1 MDERSGTI
9 RLVDSRDSEARG
21 LVTTI
26 SRSEVE
32 KALHADE
39 GVDLLLDVERAAAE
53 GDGRETERIALAWE
67 PADLERLLA
76 ASSADEIT
84 LTFDDAEIRRLLDED
99 VDAHGMRETLAAI
112 TVVAGLAAASA
123 GGAAAMYPAS
133 EGGGAA
139 VGTPSAVV
147 APASEISTGLG
158 TQQSAAAPASE
169 ISTGLGD
176 QSAPAEATLAVSDHG
191 VLTAKDAG
199 LGDTPAPAEASLA
212 SASEISTGLG
222 DQSAPA
228 EEILAASDHG
238 VLTAKDAGLGDT
250 SAPAEASRRACR
262 GEPGVGVGDQHG
274 RRRRD
279 AGRPCRDLLR
289 CRAGAACGSSRGD
302 GRDRAASDR
311 RTSLRKPGRLDVV
324 AEPNG
329 SGCDRRD
336 DSRVDRRRLRAA
348 HAAPPARYG
357 VRRAQGSPG
366 HPRAPF
372 FDG

>member
-39 GVDLLLDVERAAAE
+39 GVDLLLDVERVAAE
-53 GDGRETERIALAWE
+53 GDGRDTERIALAWE

-112 TVVAGLAAASA
+112 TVVAGLAAATA
-123 GGAAAMYPAS
+123 GGAAAAMSAGS
-133 EGGGAA
+133 GGGGTVEAPIAA
-139 VGTPSAVV
+139 V

-158 TQQSAAAPASE
+158 AQQSAAAPASE

-222 DQSAPA
+222 DQA
-228 EEILAASDHG
+228 
-238 VLTAKDAGLGDT
+238 
-250 SAPAEASRRACR
+250 APAEASLASASEISTGVV
-262 GEPGVGVGDQHG
+262 GETPAAPAEISSGVVQEPPAAPAEVTAGIVQHPTAAPVSASPGDSTWSPSTAEMGAIAGTILALTAAGFALRTQ
-274 RRRRD
+274 RRR
-279 AGRPCRDLLR
+279 
-289 CRAGAACGSSRGD
+289 
-302 GRDRAASDR
+302 
-311 RTSLRKPGRLDVV
+311 PGM
-324 AEPNG
+324 A
-329 SGCDRRD
+329 
-336 DSRVDRRRLRAA
+336 
-348 HAAPPARYG
+348 
-357 VRRAQGSPG
+357 
-366 HPRAPF
+366 
-372 FDG
+372 

>member
-133 EGGGAA
+133 EGGGSA

-158 TQQSAAAPASE
+158 AQQSAAAPASE

-228 EEILAASDHG
+228 EATLAVSDHG

-250 SAPAEASRRACR
+250 PAPA
-262 GEPGVGVGDQHG
+262 VGVGDQHG

-289 CRAGAACGSSRGD
+289 CRAGAACGPSRGD